1 MSSIYQ
7 SLTRQFRSLQGARVM
22 TTALSVVAML
32 LGLNGCA
39 SYTTPGAGVQLTQ
52 LADADINELMAKQPA
67 AKFPAR
73 IAFTRLQASGYSA
86 YGTESYG
93 NGAFSVV
100 TAREM
105 ENEADFMKLGQMEG
119 VAGVAPLNRILLPAQ
134 LLSIKD
140 LRLAAARL
148 QTDMLLVYTFDTS
161 FHVGSQHFAPLNAI
175 ALGFLENKEVTV
187 TTTASAALFD
197 VRTEFLYGVAESTAQ
212 QSGMSSLWS
221 EESEVDDLRKKA
233 EQAAFKSLVPEMAKT
248 WQRLV
253 KQYQVKPPLAAAP
266 Q

>member
-105 ENEADFMKLGQMEG
+105 ESETDFMKTRPNGGRGRGCATQ
-119 VAGVAPLNRILLPAQ
+119 PN
-134 LLSIKD
+134 
-140 LRLAAARL
+140 
-148 QTDMLLVYTFDTS
+148 
-161 FHVGSQHFAPLNAI
+161 
-175 ALGFLENKEVTV
+175 VTACTIV
-187 TTTASAALFD
+187 
-197 VRTEFLYGVAESTAQ
+197 
-212 QSGMSSLWS
+212 
-221 EESEVDDLRKKA
+221 VD
-233 EQAAFKSLVPEMAKT
+233 
-248 WQRLV
+248 QRLTDSPRPV
-253 KQYQVKPPLAAAP
+253 YKPICCWCIPLTLAFMWAP
-266 Q
+266 SISRRSMRLPWVF